1 VLSRATG
8 RLDAYTLELQR
19 HGLEACE
26 REVRWLEEL
35 ITNERSGRAP
45 SATADLHDLPA
56 DPAGDKPPV
65 PPRPHQDRP

>member
-35 ITNERSGRAP
+35 ITNERSGRTPAG
-45 SATADLHDLPA
+45 ATDPHDLPA
-56 DPAGDKPPV
+56 APAGDASPEV
-65 PPRPHQDRP
+65 PRPHQDRP